1 MNGAIYTGIAGWSY
15 QDWNGIVYAN
25 TKIDQL
31 EYVSRFVDCI
41 TVAVVRLYKS
51 AEGLYNA
58 FCRRCSSMVEHSF
71 RKAEVVSSSLTIG
84 CVLVYYILK

>member
-31 EYVSRFVDCI
+31 EYVSKFVDCI
-41 TVAVVRLYKS
+41 TVAVGPALQISR
-51 AEGLYNA
+51 G
-58 FCRRCSSMVEHSF
+58 F
-71 RKAEVVSSSLTIG
+71 I
-84 CVLVYYILK
+84 